1 MKNSNIPTEALLDWL
16 RINFPTRDSLE
27 PIKRMIVR
35 FMMVRHYPKLRFDDI
50 EYRFEA
56 DEYWFLFKW
65 MDHSELVEWCD
76 ESGDSMDGYVD
87 LYSVAVCVQKQNKNL
102 QEWNEMSEIEKQK
115 SEIDSIIAKG

>member
-1 MKNSNIPTEALLDWL
+1 MKLKVPTEATLNWL
-16 RINFPTRDSLE
+16 SINFPTRDSLE

-65 MDHSELVEWCD
+65 MDHEELVEWCD

-87 LYSVAVCVQKQNKNL
+87 LYSVAVHVIEQNEVLNK
-102 QEWNEMSEIEKQK
+102 WNEQ
-115 SEIDSIIAKG
+115 IAKG